1 MPCPPRRHDIDRC
14 IIQSIIYKWRIIRGG
29 RGGLIERGAYW
40 FSSPEKKGGG
50 GLLEGGGLFESGCL
64 IEHLRYLN
72 IHRFHIEQTNEKI
85 TSFLVL
91 EKIFHSFAL
100 FFNNQR
106 EIPYLRSA
114 MQYLLCIQ
122 HALREYPE
130 KNIRDTLRQVHCRSV
145 VITNL
150 QSSHTTAHNLLN
162 YFSPE
167 LILHKWFFSLCR
179 KFVKIP
185 IL

>member
-1 MPCPPRRHDIDRC
+1 M
-14 IIQSIIYKWRIIRGG
+14 
-29 RGGLIERGAYW
+29 
-40 FSSPEKKGGG
+40 
-50 GLLEGGGLFESGCL
+50 LEGGGLFERGCL

-91 EKIFHSFAL
+91 EKILHSFAL
-100 FFNNQR
+100 FFNNQI
-106 EIPYLRSA
+106 EISYLRSA

-122 HALREYPE
+122 HALCEYPE
-130 KNIRDTLRQVHCRSV
+130 KNILDTLRQVHCRSV

-167 LILHKWFFSLCR
+167 VTYSLQVVFQ
-179 KFVKIP
+179 FVQKVRENSHT
-185 IL
+185 